1 MHVESWIEEEE
12 EDKNLCLKVYDF
24 LNSEI
29 LRSYLF
35 YLKIL
40 DQSHRLTIIIELYIY
55 IIKLHKIL
63 R

>member
-12 EDKNLCLKVYDF
+12 EEKKLYDF

-40 DQSHRLTIIIELYIY
+40 DQSQ
-55 IIKLHKIL
+55 
-63 R
+63 

>member
-12 EDKNLCLKVYDF
+12 EEKNCTILK
-24 LNSEI
+24 SEI

-40 DQSHRLTIIIELYIY
+40 DQSQ
-55 IIKLHKIL
+55 
-63 R
+63 

>member
-1 MHVESWIEEEE
+1 MHVESWIEEEEEE

-35 YLKIL
+35 YLKIF
-40 DQSHRLTIIIELYIY
+40 DQSQ
-55 IIKLHKIL
+55 
-63 R
+63 